1 MLLLL
6 FCNRKF
12 HCFHIKIGLQS
23 PHDFGSIKWRNAS
36 LFWHPVNRKAK
47 GLSST
52 RVTIL
57 KRWKIASNVTFFQS
71 WKRYILCCD
80 TFIKSF
86 FVELF
91 SAVNLCI
98 TSTLGTPKHGRCW
111 WVFAYHSSYESLPK
125 NCELWFL
132 LLWGCRKLRFDYT
145 VLTHSHSHWNSYT
158 AFYSM
163 SYFSCVFQNT
173 NGSCFLFRL

>member
-6 FCNRKF
+6 FCNRNF

-52 RVTIL
+52 RVTIS

-71 WKRYILCCD
+71 WKRYTLCCD
-80 TFIKSF
+80 TFIKSYNIYPRDPKTWPLLMGVCLSF
-86 FVELF
+86 ILWTMEVLATVRLSKAQVWLYCVSLHILIHIKIATLLF
-91 SAVNLCI
+91 
-98 TSTLGTPKHGRCW
+98 TPCLILRC
-111 WVFAYHSSYESLPK
+111 
-125 NCELWFL
+125 
-132 LLWGCRKLRFDYT
+132 
-145 VLTHSHSHWNSYT
+145 
-158 AFYSM
+158 
-163 SYFSCVFQNT
+163 FSEHKW
-173 NGSCFLFRL
+173 